1 MNTLRGTVKW
11 GIIGAGDVCE
21 KKSGPAFNKVPNS
34 ELVGVMRRNI
44 EKARDYARRHNV
56 PKFYDDAGSLLRDP
70 EINAI
75 YIATPPA
82 FHEQYTLAALQAGKP
97 VYVEKPVS
105 LNQNSC
111 LKMIQEQNKFKLP
124 VSVAHYRREL
134 PMFKKI
140 KKIMHSGQLGKIL
153 LVTINTYQSPIE
165 NIIARSEDNWRINP
179 ELSGGGLFHDLAPHQ
194 LDLMCWYFGE
204 PDRISGYSLNHG
216 GNYKAPD
223 FVCLN
228 AIFRKDVNLS
238 GVWAFSVHKNAVKE
252 ECEIIGEKGKL
263 NFSFFRNPILYIHS
277 EAGTEQVEFSVP
289 ENIQQPMIEQV
300 VKFFRGEAD
309 NPCSLDDALASL
321 KMMDATLGQ

>member
-165 NIIARSEDNWRINP
+165 NIIAKSEDNWRINP